1 MALEGFPKKTNLR
14 DGSQVILRPVN
25 FEDAEG
31 LLLLYRGLPEE
42 DRLVLRDDV
51 TRPEWSERFLTKVA
65 LGDVLSIV
73 AEEEGRLV
81 GEASL
86 YRQRHG
92 WTAHVGE
99 LRVNVDRAHRRMGLG
114 FVLAREL
121 VNLARGLRLEKLLAQ
136 MVETQVAARQ
146 VFERLG
152 FVQEAVLKGHVK
164 DAGGLK
170 RDLHLLSSDTS
181 RTWETMEAL
190 LTDYAPKPGPGTQPR

>member
-1 MALEGFPKKTNLR
+1 MALEGFPKRANLR
-14 DGSQVILRPVN
+14 DGSQMLLRPVS
-25 FEDAEG
+25 FEDAEA

-73 AEEEGRLV
+73 AQENGRLV

-121 VNLARGLRLEKLLAQ
+121 VKLARDLGLEKLVAQ
-136 MVETQVAARQ
+136 MVETQVGARR
-146 VFERLG
+146 VFEKLG

-164 DAGGLK
+164 DAEGVK
-170 RDLHLLSSDTS
+170 RDLLLLASDTS
-181 RTWETMEAL
+181 RIWEAMEAL
-190 LTDYAPKPGPGTQPR
+190 MTDFSPNENP

>member
-1 MALEGFPKKTNLR
+1 MRLDGFPKRANLR
-14 DGSQVILRPVN
+14 DGSQVLLRPVG

-31 LLLLYRGLPEE
+31 LLLLYRSLPEE

-51 TRPEWSERFLTKVA
+51 SRTEWSERFLTKVA

-73 AEEEGRLV
+73 AAEDGRLV
-81 GEASL
+81 AEASL

-99 LRVNVDRAHRRMGLG
+99 LRVSVDRAHRGRGLG

-121 VNLARGLRLEKLLAQ
+121 VRLAMGLGLEKLVAQ
-136 MVETQVAARQ
+136 MVETQVAARR

-152 FVQEAVLKGHVK
+152 FAPEAVLRGHVK
-164 DAGGLK
+164 DHHGIP
-170 RDLHLLSSDTS
+170 RDLLLFANDTARIWQGVEDAS
-181 RTWETMEAL
+181 ADFPEAE
-190 LTDYAPKPGPGTQPR
+190 